1 MLILSD
7 MQPDDPGKAGL
18 AMLMSGS
25 YHERVMWHEAATGRI
40 LAASDP
46 LEPLTPGSLITPG
59 YGGRLYYPTATGFV
73 TLQLVPA

>member
-25 YHERVMWHEAATGRI
+25 YHERVMWREAATGRM

-59 YGGRLYYPTATGFV
+59 YGGRLYYPTATGFI